1 MIHRETGREMRLKTL
16 RDRDTERQAATHLQ
30 RGVFAEARMQIQRET
45 EGQEDVR
52 SDTHLIQRG
61 KVPGK
66 GTPRHTALGIQNPH
80 VPARASTKFPL
91 CELAPL
97 QVSWTG

>member
-1 MIHRETGREMRLKTL
+1 
-16 RDRDTERQAATHLQ
+16 
-30 RGVFAEARMQIQRET
+30 MQIQRGT

-52 SDTHLIQRG
+52 SGTHLTQRG
-61 KVPGK
+61 KVPEK
-66 GTPRHTALGIQNPH
+66 GTPRHTALGMQNPH